1 MFNAK
6 APAGKRYFSHS
17 KLCDIVDTY
26 PYPSGI
32 EDGEKL
38 LEERQVS
45 SGWFL
50 FRVQDPQH
58 LLASLGMGMS
68 AAHLEAMNGCWS
80 PCQFRQHRGEILPV
94 SIPQALSA

>member
-6 APAGKRYFSHS
+6 ASAGKRYFSHS

-45 SGWFL
+45 PGWPL
-50 FRVQDPQH
+50 SDVQDPQR
-58 LLASLGMGMS
+58 LLASWGRACQPHIWMPP
-68 AAHLEAMNGCWS
+68 AAADQS
-80 PCQFRQHRGEILPV
+80 RQHRDRILPV
-94 SIPQALSA
+94 PGPQASSA

>member
-45 SGWFL
+45 AGWFHL
-50 FRVQDPQH
+50 AVQGPQQ
-58 LLASLGMGMS
+58 LLASLRNGMS
-68 AAHLEAMNGCWS
+68 AAHLEAISACWS
-80 PCQFRQHRGEILPV
+80 PCQSRLCRDTVSPV
-94 SIPQALSA
+94 AALSA

>member
-26 PYPSGI
+26 PYPPGI

-45 SGWFL
+45 ADL
-50 FRVQDPQH
+50 FQSCVQDP
-58 LLASLGMGMS
+58 
-68 AAHLEAMNGCWS
+68 
-80 PCQFRQHRGEILPV
+80 
-94 SIPQALSA
+94 